1 MKYVGIDIGDGESAV
16 SVVSQYGAMLP
27 AVVPLGNVNSIR
39 SIVGRLGEEP
49 VIGDAVVLNHA
60 VTDRSARFKSRFLYD
75 NRARQDLRLFAEGL
89 YALLSKAL
97 HDDELKIALGC
108 PAAWKPEARGRYAAI
123 VASAGFPNLYTVSES
138 RAAFLYAHYCNE
150 LNISE
155 KLLRRPTLVI
165 DIGSSTIDYAYI
177 VDGRERDIGVFGEVL
192 LGGGLLDE
200 LILEKA
206 VAESPNQETIRD
218 VFRRFPSWKSYC
230 ELIGRQLKEEYFLNE
245 ERWAD
250 TPCSTVAPIY
260 ADADTA
266 LTLNISLC
274 SRDMDQIL
282 DQGIAALEGRSF
294 RQALRD
300 TLTRA
305 RDMTAER
312 PPELLLVTGGAS
324 RMKFFQNAC
333 RDTFPQ
339 ATLALCDEPELSIAR
354 GLGTAARTDDMLG
367 RFRGEIAGYFQSGTI
382 KREIELQI
390 PYLLPDYVPKTA
402 QLLEQEG
409 VLQAVLDFQGNS
421 RDTEQFRRY
430 LIDRISAVFQ
440 NTELTEEADQI
451 VNQWIE
457 KRLTAVQ
464 DDLNDICDRYMID
477 RADMSLVKIHA
488 EVRITHLNIPLN
500 LRVLAAINQQ
510 PLLRKLLWASKPLL
524 KYLPKATS
532 GMTKQLRRRLT
543 AELSNPSGEFAKAL
557 SAQLV
562 RELQQQIDVQTQ
574 KVEIQIQ

>member
-16 SVVSQYGAMLP
+16 SVVSRDGAMVP

-75 NRARQDLRLFAEGL
+75 NRARQDLHLFAEGL

-155 KLLRRPTLVI
+155 QLLRRPTLVI

-230 ELIGRQLKEEYFLNE
+230 ELIGRKLKEEYFLNE
-245 ERWAD
+245 KRWAD
-250 TPCSTVAPIY
+250 TPSSTVAPIY
-260 ADADTA
+260 ADADTV

-274 SRDMDQIL
+274 SRDMERIL
-282 DQGIAALEGRSF
+282 DQGITALKGRSF

-333 RDTFPQ
+333 RDIFPQ
-339 ATLALCDEPELSIAR
+339 ASLALCGEPELSIAR
-354 GLGTAARTDDMLG
+354 GLGIAARTDDMLS
-367 RFRGEIAGYFQSGTI
+367 RFRSEIAGYFQSGAI

-409 VLQAVLDFQGNS
+409 VLQAALDFQGRT
-421 RDTEQFRRY
+421 RDTEQFRQY
-430 LIDRISAVFQ
+430 LLDRISDVFR
-440 NTELTEEADQI
+440 NTELTAESDQI
-451 VNQWIE
+451 INQWIE

-464 DDLNDICDRYMID
+464 DDLNGICDRYMID

-500 LRVLAAINQQ
+500 LRVLAAINKQ
-510 PLLRKLLWASKPLL
+510 PLLRQLLRVSNPLM
-524 KYLPKATS
+524 KHLPKANS

-557 SAQLV
+557 STQLV

>member
-16 SVVSQYGAMLP
+16 SVVSRDGAMVP

-75 NRARQDLRLFAEGL
+75 NRARQDLHLFAEGL

-155 KLLRRPTLVI
+155 QLLRRPTLVI

-230 ELIGRQLKEEYFLNE
+230 ELIGRKLKEEYFLNE
-245 ERWAD
+245 KRWAD

-260 ADADTA
+260 ADADTV

-274 SRDMDQIL
+274 SRDMERIL
-282 DQGIAALEGRSF
+282 DQGITALKGHSF

-333 RDTFPQ
+333 RDIFPQ
-339 ATLALCDEPELSIAR
+339 ASLALCGEPELSIAR
-354 GLGTAARTDDMLG
+354 GLGIAARTDDMLS
-367 RFRGEIAGYFQSGTI
+367 RFRSEIAGYFQSGAI

-409 VLQAVLDFQGNS
+409 VLQAALDFQGRT
-421 RDTEQFRRY
+421 RDTEQFRQY
-430 LIDRISAVFQ
+430 LLDRISDVFR
-440 NTELTEEADQI
+440 NTELTAESDQI
-451 VNQWIE
+451 INQWIE

-464 DDLNDICDRYMID
+464 DDLNGICDRYMID

-500 LRVLAAINQQ
+500 LRVLAAINKQ
-510 PLLRKLLWASKPLL
+510 PLLRQLLRVSNPLM
-524 KYLPKATS
+524 KHLPKANS
-532 GMTKQLRRRLT
+532 GMTKQLRRQLT

-557 SAQLV
+557 STQLV

>member
-16 SVVSQYGAMLP
+16 SVVSRDGAMVP

-75 NRARQDLRLFAEGL
+75 NRARQDLHLFAEGL

-155 KLLRRPTLVI
+155 QLLRRPTLVV

-230 ELIGRQLKEEYFLNE
+230 ELIGRKLKEEYFLNE
-245 ERWAD
+245 NRWAD

-260 ADADTA
+260 ADADIA

-274 SRDMDQIL
+274 SRDMERIL
-282 DQGIAALEGRSF
+282 DQGITALEGRSF

-324 RMKFFQNAC
+324 RMKFFQETC
-333 RDTFPQ
+333 RDIFPQ
-339 ATLALCDEPELSIAR
+339 ASLALCSEPELSIAR
-354 GLGTAARTDDMLG
+354 GLGIAARTDDMLS
-367 RFRGEIAGYFQSGTI
+367 RFRGEIAGYFQSGAI

-390 PYLLPDYVPKTA
+390 PYLLPNYVPKTA
-402 QLLEQEG
+402 QLLEREG
-409 VLQAVLDFQGNS
+409 VLQAALDFQGRT
-421 RDTEQFRRY
+421 RDTEQFRQY
-430 LIDRISAVFQ
+430 LLDRISDVFRS
-440 NTELTEEADQI
+440 TELTAESDQI
-451 VNQWIE
+451 INQWIE

-464 DDLNDICDRYMID
+464 DDLNGICDRYMID

-500 LRVLAAINQQ
+500 LRVLSAINKQ
-510 PLLRKLLWASKPLL
+510 PLLRQLLRVSKPLM
-524 KYLPKATS
+524 KHLPKANS
-532 GMTKQLRRRLT
+532 GMAKQLRRRLT

-557 SAQLV
+557 STQLV